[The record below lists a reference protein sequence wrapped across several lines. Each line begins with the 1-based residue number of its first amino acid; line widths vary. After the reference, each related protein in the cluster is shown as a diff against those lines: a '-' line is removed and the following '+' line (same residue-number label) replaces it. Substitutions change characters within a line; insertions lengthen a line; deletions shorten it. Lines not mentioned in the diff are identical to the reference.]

1 MTLLDLVSS
10 LISCKFLNPN
20 IFFPIFSNL
29 LYLRNLQERVK
40 KHSVTKNCSDLSLL
54 EQIVLV
60 ISKFL
65 QILGLQNTI
74 SVCPWR

>member
-60 ISKFL
+60 ILITRIVSTHSRSEQF
-65 QILGLQNTI
+65 
-74 SVCPWR
+74 W